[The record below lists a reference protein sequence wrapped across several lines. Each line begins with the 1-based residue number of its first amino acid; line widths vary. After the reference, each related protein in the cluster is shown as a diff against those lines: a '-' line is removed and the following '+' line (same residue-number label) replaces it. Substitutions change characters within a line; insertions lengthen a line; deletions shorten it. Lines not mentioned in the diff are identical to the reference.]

1 MPKVNSTFVMRK
13 RYIMNTNKE
22 YTYNHYA
29 KPADVWKH
37 QVLCEALFNEQT
49 TVYVETNSACASYT
63 LNHTPE

>member
-37 QVLCEALFNEQT
+37 
-49 TVYVETNSACASYT
+49 
-63 LNHTPE
+63 